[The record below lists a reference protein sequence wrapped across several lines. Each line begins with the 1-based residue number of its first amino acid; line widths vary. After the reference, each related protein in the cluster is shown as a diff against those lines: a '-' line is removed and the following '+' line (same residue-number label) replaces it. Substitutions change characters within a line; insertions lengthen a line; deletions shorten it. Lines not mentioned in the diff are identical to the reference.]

1 MSILFLIALTLALDT
16 LGFKHSFTSP
26 NKRKYP
32 TAVHDGS
39 ISVLEESA
47 PAKLDSVLS
56 IFKTA
61 AGKPVDLPTESEF
74 VPPSTKAWMTTL
86 SLDTATPSAPPV
98 IVAPPSPQPPD
109 VLKFFQT
116 GSLDAYHEGKVMEL
130 IEKTTSLT
138 YFTAEDT
145 AMVLQAMRLA
155 YCAFYGKRTQRSLE
169 ALINRARGTAAVL
182 GELKADLPV
191 VLAGILHDVLA
202 ELPMGEFPF
211 EMRSNLVRMFGFDAI
226 TLAEDYS
233 RLPKYQARTAEYSP
247 MASENRVQMLVALS
261 EDYRSLYIRL
271 ADRLHVMR
279 VLRSLPLEEDER
291 RKIALEALHVYAPLA
306 HKMGV
311 MTVKGELEDLA
322 FRVINPELFLETKR
336 TQWLAHK
343 ALHEGYSQIQ
353 ELLANDEKL
362 RASGASFRLPFRV
375 KDKYQLA
382 LKMAR
387 KGLKSVTDVRDAVGM
402 RVIFDLPR
410 LAGESDDAFG
420 RRQEEM
426 CYHIVKRIQGMSGW
440 EPSEDGF
447 KDYLKAKKANGYASL
462 HQYMR
467 HQALDTHLEVQVRSL
482 QMHRNAEL
490 GEAAHWSYKDQL
502 YRSDIANSKLY
513 KIAWRSPAQAEAK
526 SAAELI
532 GLAKRQLN
540 AARVFVLLEDKSTVL
555 NLRKGA
561 TALDG
566 AFAVH
571 TDVGL
576 STQSISVR
584 GVPVG
589 FKQVLRNGD
598 IISVSTSRGAITAQ
612 PSWLSIARLSYSQAV
627 IRKHLRRKHEST
639 LLAYTSRL
647 CAAADEEEEL
657 VVASSR
663 GASTPP
669 VLSWLASSLFP
680 AKKANMKSNVAKMQK
695 PYSLDAASLSS
706 PLLRLAREGVA
717 ISLQHA
723 SAPA

>member
-1 MSILFLIALTLALDT
+1 MLFLLLVSLVLDT
-16 LGFKHSFTSP
+16 LSFKHFFASP

-32 TAVHDGS
+32 TAVHDGAIS
-39 ISVLEESA
+39 ILEESA

-56 IFKTA
+56 IFKSSV
-61 AGKPVDLPTESEF
+61 GRGDLPAESDF
-74 VPPSTKAWMTTL
+74 VPPSTKTWMTTL
-86 SLDTATPSAPPV
+86 TLDTSVSSSPPA
-98 IVAPPSPQPPD
+98 IVAPPSPEPPD
-109 VLKFFQT
+109 TLQFFQT
-116 GSLDAYHEGKVMEL
+116 GGLSAYHEAKVMEL
-130 IEKTTSLT
+130 VEKTTSLT
-138 YFTAEDT
+138 YFTQEESS
-145 AMVLQAMRLA
+145 MVLQAMRLA
-155 YCAFYGKRTQRSLE
+155 YCAFYGKKTQRSLE

-191 VLAGILHDVLA
+191 VLAGILHDVLE

-211 EMRSNLVRMFGFDAI
+211 EMRSNLVRMFGFEAI

-233 RLPKYQARTAEYSP
+233 KLPRFRAKTAEYSP
-247 MASENRVQMLVALS
+247 SASENRIQMLVALS
-261 EDYRSLYIRL
+261 EDYRCLYIRL

-279 VLRSLPLEEDER
+279 VLRSLPLEEEER
-291 RKIALEALHVYAPLA
+291 TKIALEALHVYAPLA

-311 MTVKGELEDLA
+311 MAVKGELEDLA

-353 ELLANDEKL
+353 EMLSKDEKL
-362 RASGASFRLPFRV
+362 VSSGVAFRLPFRV

-387 KGLKSVTDVRDAVGM
+387 KGLRSVTEVRDAVGM
-402 RVIFDLPR
+402 RVVFDLPR
-410 LAGESDDAFG
+410 LPGEKDDAFNL
-420 RRQEEM
+420 RQEEM
-426 CYHIVKRIQGMSGW
+426 CYHIVSRIQGLDGW
-440 EPSEDGF
+440 EPSEGGF
-447 KDYLKAKKANGYASL
+447 KDYLKTKKANGYASL

-467 HQALDTHLEVQVRSL
+467 HQALDTHLEIQVRSL
-482 QMHRNAEL
+482 QMHLKAEL

-502 YRSDIANSKLY
+502 YRSEIANSKLY
-513 KIAWRSPAQAEAK
+513 KIAWRSKEQADAR

-571 TDVGL
+571 TAVGL

-589 FKQVLRNGD
+589 FKQVLKNGD
-598 IISVSTSRGAITAQ
+598 ILSVGTVRGAITAQ
-612 PSWLSIARLSYSQAV
+612 PSWLNIARLSSSQAV

-639 LLAYTSRL
+639 VHAYTSKL
-647 CAAADEEEEL
+647 NEISE
-657 VVASSR
+657 VVKR
-663 GASTPP
+663 H
-669 VLSWLASSLFP
+669 VENDLSVPLMHGWLTSSLFP
-680 AKKANMKSNVAKMQK
+680 AKKAQIKSNVARMQK
-695 PYSLDAASLSS
+695 PYSLEAASLSS
-706 PLLRLAREGVA
+706 PFLRLAREGVA
-717 ISLQHA
+717 MSIRHA
-723 SAPA
+723 SVTA